1 MDIQEQSVDG
11 KLYAQRD
18 IIQRSLDEIA
28 ADVGVA
34 LRDAGLTCP
43 VFLTVPNS
51 GISLA
56 TVATPIDPPDEDW
69 SRVMAI
75 VCQIL
80 EERLDTGEL
89 RSRELRCAMATAA
102 MTAVEVTD
110 STGAVPFSTVGTQQ
124 RFLGM

>member
-51 GISLA
+51 GNSLA

-69 SRVMAI
+69 SRVIAI

-80 EERLDTGEL
+80 E
-89 RSRELRCAMATAA
+89 
-102 MTAVEVTD
+102 
-110 STGAVPFSTVGTQQ
+110 
-124 RFLGM
+124 

>member
-18 IIQRSLDEIA
+18 IIQHSLDEIA

-69 SRVMAI
+69 SRVIAI

-110 STGAVPFSTVGTQQ
+110 STGAVPFSTVGTQ
-124 RFLGM
+124 

>member
-43 VFLTVPNS
+43 VFRKLTRNCRH
-51 GISLA
+51 
-56 TVATPIDPPDEDW
+56 TD
-69 SRVMAI
+69 
-75 VCQIL
+75 
-80 EERLDTGEL
+80 
-89 RSRELRCAMATAA
+89 RSA
-102 MTAVEVTD
+102 
-110 STGAVPFSTVGTQQ
+110 
-124 RFLGM
+124 